1 MAAEAASLPDH
12 APNRQA
18 SGVDRHPTPGSAPAS
33 GIKGLNGEIFTG
45 FYKNFQSL
53 SDDEK
58 QAIFEEQKRLNIKT
72 RRGRG
77 ANPKKGKTS
86 AIQSNKKAMSKMT
99 RKIASLET
107 KLKNVGN
114 AKKASSDDEDS
125 DVQDNAG
132 DQFGGRKKKKQKK
145 AKQQD

>member
-1 MAAEAASLPDH
+1 MAAKAASLPDH

-18 SGVDRHPTPGSAPAS
+18 SGVERHPTPGSAPAS
-33 GIKGLNGEIFTG
+33 GIKGSNGEIFAG

-53 SDDEK
+53 SADEK
-58 QAIFEEQKRLNIKT
+58 QAIFQERKRLNIKT
-72 RRGRG
+72 TRGRG

-114 AKKASSDDEDS
+114 AKKASSNDEDS

-132 DQFGGRKKKKQKK
+132 DQFGGCKKEKHKRANPQ
-145 AKQQD
+145 A